1 MINFKIADISD
12 IDMIYK
18 LSKENIDMYEDI
30 TKINYEKVLD
40 WVKRKI
46 HNNISSYKAIYYN
59 GEKVGYFN
67 FHEENNKLEIDDLYI
82 FEMYRDKGIGTMI
95 IKDCIKESN
104 EKNIPIFLYVFSK
117 NTKAV
122 SLYTRLGF
130 EITEKIKDTRYI
142 MERGCI

>member
-46 HNNISSYKAIYYN
+46 HDNISSYKAIYYN
-59 GEKVGYFN
+59 EEKAGYFN

-82 FEMYRDKGIGTMI
+82 FEMYRDKGIGTKI

-117 NTKAV
+117 NIKAV

>member
-30 TKINYEKVLD
+30 TKIDYEKVLD

-46 HNNISSYKAIYYN
+46 HDNISSYKAIYYH
-59 GEKVGYFN
+59 GEKAGYFN

-142 MERGCI
+142 MERCCI

>member
-1 MINFKIADISD
+1 
-12 IDMIYK
+12 
-18 LSKENIDMYEDI
+18 
-30 TKINYEKVLD
+30 
-40 WVKRKI
+40 
-46 HNNISSYKAIYYN
+46 
-59 GEKVGYFN
+59 
-67 FHEENNKLEIDDLYI
+67 
-82 FEMYRDKGIGTMI
+82 MYRDKGIGTMI

>member
-30 TKINYEKVLD
+30 TKIDYEKVLD

-46 HNNISSYKAIYYN
+46 HDNISSYKAIYYN
-59 GEKVGYFN
+59 EEKVGYFN